1 MHDKITISH
10 RVNNFDFLRFIA
22 ASLVIIS
29 HSSALT
35 GHGTEP
41 FAWLTRGQETF
52 GGLAV
57 GVFFVISGY
66 LICASYVKTQNIFK
80 YFYARILRIFPAL
93 IVVLL
98 IATYLVGSWATS
110 LPLKDYLHNPAT
122 FDYLKSVYLYPM
134 RFSLPEVVFSSGKFG
149 TAVNGSLWTLSFE
162 FTCYIMVAILG
173 LLKLLR
179 KEIVLGLFIGA
190 LLVHQFQNN
199 IFPNADTGTFFPYI
213 NQAQFIKLVT
223 QFLSGMIF
231 YLYKD
236 NIVYSYKY
244 FIIGSFAFIFSCYYG
259 VGYQFLFP
267 TIGAYLIF
275 YLAYCPKIQ
284 LQNFSKYGDFSY
296 GIYIYGFMI
305 QQVVIKI
312 FGGNMSNTLNWIIS
326 LPIAIVCGVL
336 SWHLVEKRFLVLKK

>member
-1 MHDKITISH
+1 M
-10 RVNNFDFLRFIA
+10 A

-41 FAWLTRGQETF
+41 FAWLNKGQETL

-57 GVFFVISGY
+57 GVFFIISGY
-66 LICASYVKTQNIFK
+66 LICASYVKTQNIFM

-98 IATYLVGSWATS
+98 ITAYIVGVCVTS
-110 LPLKDYLHNPAT
+110 LPLTDYLHSPAT

-134 RFSLPEVVFSSGKFG
+134 RFSLPEVVFSSGEFG

-162 FTCYIMVAILG
+162 FTCYIMVAVLG
-173 LLKLLR
+173 VFQLLK
-179 KEIVLGLFIGA
+179 KEIVLGLLIGA
-190 LLVHQFQNN
+190 LLVHQFQGNV
-199 IFPNADTGTFFPYI
+199 FPHADTATFFPYI

-223 QFLSGMIF
+223 EFLSGMVF

-236 NIVYSYKY
+236 NITYSYKY
-244 FIIGSFAFIFSCYYG
+244 FIIGLFAFIISSYYG
-259 VGYQFLFP
+259 VGYQLLFP
-267 TIGAYLIF
+267 IVGAYLIF
-275 YLAYCPKIQ
+275 YLAYCPKIK

-296 GIYIYGFMI
+296 GIYIYGFMV

-312 FGGNMSNTLNWIIS
+312 AGGEMNNILNWIIS
-326 LPIAIVCGVL
+326 LPIAILCGML
-336 SWHLVEKRFLVLKK
+336 SWHLVEKRFLALKK